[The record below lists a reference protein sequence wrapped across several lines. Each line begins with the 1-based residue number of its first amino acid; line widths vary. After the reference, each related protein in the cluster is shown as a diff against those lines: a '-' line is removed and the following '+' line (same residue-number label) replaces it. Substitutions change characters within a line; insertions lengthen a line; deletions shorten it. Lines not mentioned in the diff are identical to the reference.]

1 MNTRITA
8 PLSGSAPFARAATV
22 ALSASVIAVLALTGC
37 KKKEGGAAEAG
48 KPNAS
53 GEAVHVVVSVAQS
66 HPFDDWGTYSA
77 DLRGGEDA
85 TLTAPVQGGR
95 VNQISE
101 VGKAVAAGQALCD
114 IESSKYAAMLAAAR
128 SQVEVAKGEQERQKV
143 NVEKGFVGKA
153 VLDQAE
159 LAFQQARVGMLQ
171 AQRTYEDSRCQAP
184 FAGVLVS
191 RLVERFQ
198 SVAPGT
204 PTVRVAA
211 TNRLEAVV
219 SIPESEARDFHDGQ
233 SAEFTLVQ
241 DTGRVFSGK
250 LKSVDRAV
258 EERNRTVMARIEVPN
273 SGNTLRPGMVGRA
286 RILRRKLPNAVVI
299 PSTAVLRMQEG
310 TMVMLARQGKAL
322 EVPVKLGPMS
332 GDSVVIESGVAAG
345 DTLITTG
352 GFQVATGSRI
362 TYDAPRQLAAG
373 Q

>member
-1 MNTRITA
+1 MNTRKTA
-8 PLSGSAPFARAATV
+8 PLSGTAAFARTATV
-22 ALSASVIAVLALTGC
+22 ALSASVLALLALSGC
-37 KKKEGGAAEAG
+37 KKKEGAEAG
-48 KPNAS
+48 KPGAS
-53 GEAVHVVVSVAQS
+53 GEAIHVVVAVAQS
-66 HPFDDWGTYSA
+66 HPFEDWGAYSA

-85 TLTAPVQGGR
+85 TLTAPIQGGR

-114 IESSKYAAMLAAAR
+114 IESAKYSAMLAAAR
-128 SQVEVAKGEQERQKV
+128 SAVEVAKGEQERQKV

-159 LAFQQARVGMLQ
+159 LGFQQARVSMLQ

-198 SVAPGT
+198 SVAPGA

-219 SIPESEARDFHDGQ
+219 SIPESEARDFHEGQ
-233 SAEFTLVQ
+233 NAEFTLVQ
-241 DTGRVFSGK
+241 DSGHVFTGK

-273 SGNTLRPGMVGRA
+273 TGNSLRPGMVGRA
-286 RILRRKLPNAVVI
+286 RILRRNLPAAVVI
-299 PSTAVLRMQEG
+299 PSKAVLRMQEG

-322 EVPVKLGPMS
+322 EVPVKLGPTS

-345 DTLITTG
+345 DTVITTG

-362 TYDAPRQLAAG
+362 TYDAPSQLAAG

>member
-8 PLSGSAPFARAATV
+8 RPFRGAPSAGAAL
-22 ALSASVIAVLALTGC
+22 ALCASFIAVLALAGC
-37 KKKEGGAAEAG
+37 KKKEGGKEEGKTAA
-48 KPNAS
+48 AS
-53 GEAVHVVVSVAQS
+53 GEAVHVVVSVAQAR
-66 HPFDDWGTYSA
+66 PFEDWGAYSA

-85 TLTAPVQGGR
+85 TLTAPTQGGR
-95 VNQISE
+95 VNQISD
-101 VGKAVAAGQALCD
+101 VGKVVAAGQPLCD
-114 IESSKYAAMLAAAR
+114 IESAKYSAMLAAAR
-128 SQVEVAKGEQERQKV
+128 SAVEVARGELDRQKV

-159 LAFQQARVGMLQ
+159 LGFQQARVNMLQ

-191 RLVERFQ
+191 RLVERYQ

-219 SIPESEARDFHDGQ
+219 SIPESEARDFREGQ
-233 SAEFTLVQ
+233 TAEFSLVQ
-241 DTGRVFSGK
+241 ESGHVFTGK

-258 EERNRTVMARIEVPN
+258 EERNRTVTARIEVPN
-273 SGNTLRPGMVGRA
+273 SGNVLRPGMVGRA

-299 PSTAVLRMQEG
+299 PSTAVLRLQEG
-310 TMVMLARQGKAL
+310 TKVMLARQGQAQ
-322 EVPVKLGPMS
+322 EAVVKLGPTS
-332 GDSVVIESGVAAG
+332 GDSVVIESGVSAG

-352 GFQVATGSRI
+352 AFQVATGSRI
-362 TYDAPRQLAAG
+362 TYDTPKQLAAG

>member
-1 MNTRITA
+1 MNTRINAPLLKAA
-8 PLSGSAPFARAATV
+8 PLSGAAMAALIALL
-22 ALSASVIAVLALTGC
+22 ALSGC
-37 KKKEGGAAEAG
+37 KKKEGGAEAA
-48 KPNAS
+48 KPGAS
-53 GEAVHVVVSVAQS
+53 GDAIHVVVAAAQVR
-66 HPFDDWGTYSA
+66 PFDDWGTYSA

-85 TLTAPVQGGR
+85 TLTAPMQGGR
-95 VNQISE
+95 VIQISE

-128 SQVEVAKGEQERQKV
+128 SQVEVAKGELERQKV

-159 LAFQQARVGMLQ
+159 LGFQQARVGMLQ

-198 SVAPGT
+198 SVAPNA

-219 SIPESEARDFHDGQ
+219 SIPETEARDYHEGQ
-233 SAEFTLVQ
+233 TAEFSLVQ
-241 DTGRVFSGK
+241 DTARAFSGK
-250 LKSVDRAV
+250 LKSIDRAV

-273 SGNTLRPGMVGRA
+273 PGNTLRPGMVGRA
-286 RILRRKLPNAVVI
+286 RILRRKIANAVVV

-322 EVPVKLGPMS
+322 EVPVKLGATS
-332 GDSVVIESGVAAG
+332 GDSVVIDNGVSAG

-352 GFQVATGSRI
+352 AFQVATGSRI
-362 TYDAPRQLAAG
+362 IYDIPRQLAAG
-373 Q
+373 K

>member
-8 PLSGSAPFARAATV
+8 PHSGSAPFARAATA
-22 ALSASVIAVLALTGC
+22 ALGASVIAVLALTGC
-37 KKKEGGAAEAG
+37 KKKEAAAEAG
-48 KPNAS
+48 KPTAS
-53 GEAVHVVVSVAQS
+53 GEAVHVVVSVAQGHS
-66 HPFDDWGTYSA
+66 FEDWGAYSA

-101 VGKAVAAGQALCD
+101 VGKSVAAGQALCD
-114 IESSKYAAMLAAAR
+114 IESAKYSAMLAAAR
-128 SQVEVAKGEQERQKV
+128 SAVEVAKGEQDRQKV

-159 LAFQQARVGMLQ
+159 LAFQQARVAMLQ

-198 SVAPGT
+198 SVGPGT
-204 PTVRVAA
+204 PTVRIAA

-219 SIPESEARDFHDGQ
+219 SIPESESRDFHEGQ
-233 SAEFTLVQ
+233 SAEFSLVQ
-241 DTGRVFSGK
+241 DAGKVFVGK

-273 SGNTLRPGMVGRA
+273 PGNILRPGMVGRA
-286 RILRRKLPNAVVI
+286 RILRRKLANAVVI
-299 PSTAVLRMQEG
+299 PSTAVLRLQEG

-322 EVPVKLGPMS
+322 EVPVKLGPAS

-352 GFQVATGSRI
+352 AFQVATGSKI
-362 TYDAPRQLAAG
+362 VYDAPRQLAAG

>member
-1 MNTRITA
+1 MNTRITT
-8 PLSGSAPFARAATV
+8 PLSGSAPFARAATA
-22 ALSASVIAVLALTGC
+22 ALGASVIAVLALTGC
-37 KKKEGGAAEAG
+37 KKKEAGAEAG
-48 KPNAS
+48 KPTAS
-53 GEAVHVVVSVAQS
+53 GEAVHVVVSVAQGR
-66 HPFDDWGTYSA
+66 PFEDWGAYSA

-101 VGKAVAAGQALCD
+101 VGKSVAAGQALCD
-114 IESSKYAAMLAAAR
+114 IESAKYSAMLAAAR
-128 SQVEVAKGEQERQKV
+128 SAVEVAKGEQDRQKV

-159 LAFQQARVGMLQ
+159 LGYQQARVAMLQ

-198 SVAPGT
+198 SVGPGT

-219 SIPESEARDFHDGQ
+219 SIPESESRDFHEGQ
-233 SAEFTLVQ
+233 SAEFSLVQ
-241 DTGRVFSGK
+241 DSKVFVGK

-273 SGNTLRPGMVGRA
+273 PGNTLRPGMVGRA
-286 RILRRKLPNAVVI
+286 RILRRKIANAVVI
-299 PSTAVLRMQEG
+299 PSTAVLRLQEG

-322 EVPVKLGPMS
+322 EVPVKLGPAS
-332 GDSVVIESGVAAG
+332 GDSVVIETGVAAG

-352 GFQVATGSRI
+352 AFQVATGSRI
-362 TYDAPRQLAAG
+362 VYDAPRQLAAG